1 MLALFSARFRR
12 LLILMI
18 AVPLGGRVLDALGT
32 RIERTSGPS
41 GLSRAMRSAGR
52 AAGRYSRGPLRP
64 RDARAAADEA
74 GLANPN
80 GQSPNGHSSYGTAP
94 RKQRRGLRRR

>member
-32 RIERTSGPS
+32 RIERTSGP
-41 GLSRAMRSAGR
+41 
-52 AAGRYSRGPLRP
+52 
-64 RDARAAADEA
+64 
-74 GLANPN
+74 
-80 GQSPNGHSSYGTAP
+80 
-94 RKQRRGLRRR
+94 